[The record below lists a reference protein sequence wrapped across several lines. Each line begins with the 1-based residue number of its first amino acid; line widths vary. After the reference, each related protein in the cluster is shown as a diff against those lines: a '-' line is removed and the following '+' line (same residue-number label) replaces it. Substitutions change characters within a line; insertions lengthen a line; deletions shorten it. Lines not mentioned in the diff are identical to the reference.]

1 MCTGAPADAYFD
13 MLSDTT
19 RANDCRL
26 PQTGIPIEWERTLSP
41 VFIESPGYGTRC
53 STVVQLLQDGSAQL
67 YEQLADAVEGEA
79 PVIQERMHGALRCAR
94 SRRP

>member
-1 MCTGAPADAYFD
+1 GV
-13 MLSDTT
+13 
-19 RANDCRL
+19 
-26 PQTGIPIEWERTLSP
+26 PIEWERTLSP

-67 YEQLADAVEGEA
+67 TERIAEAPAGVEA
-79 PVIQERMHGALRCAR
+79 PVIQEKMAGALRCVR

>member
-1 MCTGAPADAYFD
+1 

-26 PQTGIPIEWERTLSP
+26 PQTGIPLEWERTLSP

-67 YEQLADAVEGEA
+67 TERLADAAGAAGA
-79 PVIQERMHGALRCAR
+79 PVIQEKMYGALRCAR
-94 SRRP
+94 SRHP